1 MTESGTGLHRR
12 EAAVA
17 HRLRRLFTAERTNG
31 FDRQP
36 AATTWRIIERRGA
49 VIEELQKLDDLRRA
63 LSPSRSVQLDRAL
76 RELAQEVSRAS
87 KDATGRLE
95 QIGDDLRVRRGQSM
109 STGIRGGSDGR
120 LLGRS

>member
-1 MTESGTGLHRR
+1 MTKSGTDLHLR

-17 HRLRRLFTAERTNG
+17 HRLRRLFTAERANG

-49 VIEELQKLDDLRRA
+49 MIEELQKLDDLRRA
-63 LSPSRSVQLDRAL
+63 LSLSRSIQLDRAL

-87 KDATGRLE
+87 KDATRRLE
-95 QIGDDLRVRRGQSM
+95 QIGEDLRVRRREGA
-109 STGIRGGSDGR
+109 STGIRGSSDGR

>member
-1 MTESGTGLHRR
+1 MTESGTDLHLR
-12 EAAVA
+12 EVAVA
-17 HRLRRLFTAERTNG
+17 HRLRRLFMTERATG

-63 LSPSRSVQLDRAL
+63 LSRSRSIQLDRAL
-76 RELAQEVSRAS
+76 RELAQEVSQAS
-87 KDATGRLE
+87 KDATRRLE
-95 QIGDDLRVRRGQSM
+95 QIGEDLRVRRGEGA
-109 STGIRGGSDGR
+109 STGIRGSSDGR